1 MKIDR
6 KTTTLRGGD
15 VIDVLERPEG
25 NYGAPL
31 MPRKKKTKPTKEQMI
46 QVNLLNKARVCR
58 LKMLSYMNYDDW
70 FGTWTYEESERPPDM
85 NTALKHFQE
94 AMRKIRPFYK
104 KVGYECFWFRNIQ
117 LGTKG
122 GWHIHFVFKNIK
134 GSGDVIQNAW
144 THGGTYI
151 VKIRKS
157 KYFSEDFT
165 ELANYI
171 TKSENTIEY
180 KKDGTPAKPK
190 IKESNYNTSRN
201 MPLPDPKPDK
211 LVRWK
216 KEVKPK
222 KGYYII
228 NLYEGRNPA
237 TELPYRRYT
246 MIRIRGDDE
255 NVRSEYIF
263 GNLA

>member
-1 MKIDR
+1 MAVKR
-6 KTTTLRGGD
+6 KTTTLRQGD
-15 VIDVLERPEG
+15 VIDVLEYPDG
-25 NYGAPL
+25 NYGAPG
-31 MPRKKKTKPTKEQMI
+31 MPRVKKKKPTKEQML

-58 LKMLSYMNYDDW
+58 LKMLMYLNYDDY
-70 FGTWTYEESERPPDM
+70 FGTWTYKADERPPDM
-85 NTALKHFQE
+85 NTALAHFQE

-104 KVGYECFWFRNIQ
+104 KQGYECFMFRNIQ

-134 GSGDVIQNAW
+134 GASNIIENAW

-165 ELANYI
+165 LLANYM
-171 TKSENTIEY
+171 TKSEHTIEY
-180 KKDGTPAKPK
+180 KKDGTPAKSK

-201 MPLPDPKPDK
+201 MPLPDPEKDK

-222 KGYYII
+222 KNYYII
-228 NLYEGRNPA
+228 NLYEGENPV
-237 TELPYRRYT
+237 TKLPYRRYT

-255 NVRSEYIF
+255 DVRSEYIF